1 MEALEFENF
10 VERVLSESLSSV
22 HSVMA
27 DKYASLCEL
36 SVQADN
42 PTYPQA
48 LDEVLGFVKALLK
61 VFAFI
66 HAGDERIRLEVNEC
80 LSTLDGQ
87 HSLDCLEVVK
97 ERLSEVL

>member
-36 SVQADN
+36 SV
-42 PTYPQA
+42 
-48 LDEVLGFVKALLK
+48 
-61 VFAFI
+61 
-66 HAGDERIRLEVNEC
+66 
-80 LSTLDGQ
+80 
-87 HSLDCLEVVK
+87 
-97 ERLSEVL
+97 